1 MRYFFPAGGVLCV
14 FWFERSNGH
23 PRAERDGDA
32 EKGCQKPA
40 TQQKTILNWWSGCL
54 WAGPGGVVSDEK
66 TKGLGERNI
75 PSFMARTPTARFRGR
90 SPLFTRWGAVDT

>member
-1 MRYFFPAGGVLCV
+1 M

-54 WAGPGGVVSDEK
+54 WAGPEGVASDEK

-75 PSFMARTPTARFRGR
+75 PSFMARTPLPASEVGPHFSHAGVQLTG
-90 SPLFTRWGAVDT
+90 SSCSLI